1 MSRKKIYVVRHGQTD
16 YNLRGV
22 VQGSGINAPINQ
34 NGEKQAEA
42 FYQNFKHIPFDKVYY
57 SGLIRTK
64 QSIERFIQGDI
75 PHECIPE
82 LNEISWGNYEGLPMD
97 HQENEYYHNMLEKW
111 SKGELDHKIMGGES
125 PLDVSKRLE
134 KGMERILK
142 NGGQNIL
149 VCMHGRAIRILMST
163 VLKYDL
169 RFMDV
174 FRHENLC
181 CYELTENESGNL
193 RLDKYHPSPIKF

>member
-1 MSRKKIYVVRHGQTD
+1 VVRHGQTD

-22 VQGSGINAPINQ
+22 VQGSGINAPINE

-42 FYQNFKHIPFDKVYY
+42 FYENFKHIPFDKVYY

-75 PHECIPE
+75 PHESIPE

-97 HQENEYYHNMLEKW
+97 HQENEYYHNMLKKW

-134 KGMERILK
+134 RGMERILK

-163 VLKYDL
+163 VLKYNL

-181 CYELTENESGNL
+181 CYELTENESGDL